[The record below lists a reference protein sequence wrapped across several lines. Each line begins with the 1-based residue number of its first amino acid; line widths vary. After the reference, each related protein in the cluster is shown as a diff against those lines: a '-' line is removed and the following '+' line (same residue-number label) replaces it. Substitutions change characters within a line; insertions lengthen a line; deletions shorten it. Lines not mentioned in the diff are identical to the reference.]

1 MTFIKLHYNG
11 TGEEVLV
18 NVEHILWIERVKTDS
33 QILPVTTIFLR
44 DKNEVYV
51 KETLEQIEKI
61 LSNRPENNNNVRG
74 R

>member
-18 NVEHILWIERVKTDS
+18 NIEHILWIERVKTDS

-61 LSNRPENNNNVRG
+61 LFNRPENNNNVRG